1 MTTQEMI
8 AVLKAYEE
16 GRRIQRNYKGS
27 EGWVEVALEG
37 RWDFYNYDYRIA
49 PYTSPIA
56 AGHNPHQLTEEQV
69 GVKDGW
75 RLLDKEEIIN
85 RRNMK
90 CSGPTQYIQIYND
103 ISNPPRWTSCAVGN
117 LIGEC
122 YRTKRPPGY
131 FLSEHTKRVP
141 LGPEDFPPGTV
152 LRCSK
157 EWPSIPWV
165 GYSLHLYGLY
175 VDWPDGIRK
184 DWSYVMLTC
193 LHLERS
199 LDGGK
204 TWLPCYKEI
213 EEQ

>member
-85 RRNMK
+85 
-90 CSGPTQYIQIYND
+90 
-103 ISNPPRWTSCAVGN
+103 TSCAVGN

-165 GYSLHLYGLY
+165 GYLLHLYGLY
-175 VDWPDGIRK
+175 VDWP
-184 DWSYVMLTC
+184 YVMLTC